1 MDGYRKEVTVNKR
14 LEKLRAGLAKDRI
27 RNEQLQARMKERT
40 EKIRELENTEII
52 GIVREI
58 GMTPEQLAEHF
69 ADLLAQKR
77 QSKKKE
83 DSANETV

>member
-1 MDGYRKEVTVNKR
+1 MNKR
-14 LEKLRAGLAKDRI
+14 LEKLRAGLAKDRV

-69 ADLLAQKR
+69 DNLFR
-77 QSKKKE
+77 QKKE
-83 DSANETV
+83 REEAISHEET